1 MKKSRKLLMILG
13 IVLSL
18 AIATGSTL
26 AYLTDTD
33 SDVNVMTLGNVDIEQ
48 IEQEWNEDQT
58 ELKDFTQEKPLY
70 PYVGELGWENKEEA
84 DGAYRRFTM
93 ENVVDKYV
101 TVENTGKSDAYVRT
115 FFAFEMGDYSY
126 EEFKMVGI
134 SNNSITGAWE
144 WTEDFVAK
152 IDGKNYNIMVAVH
165 EDPLAPCEETIP
177 SLLQVY
183 LSKDADNEEVERLDG
198 NENGFYDILVVS
210 QAVQTA
216 GFEDA
221 ETALNEAFGD
231 PSDPTRYHPWMDS
244 LGEEKAPTEYVPVT
258 ADTWDGTADTSWY
271 NDTDTEFMIMT
282 AEQLAGF
289 AAWRPSFET
298 K

>member
-134 SNNSITGAWE
+134 SNNSITGAEFPFPGTWE
-144 WTEDFVAK
+144 WNLSVA
-152 IDGKNYNIMVAVH
+152 
-165 EDPLAPCEETIP
+165 
-177 SLLQVY
+177 
-183 LSKDADNEEVERLDG
+183 
-198 NENGFYDILVVS
+198 
-210 QAVQTA
+210 AVQSSTQSC
-216 GFEDA
+216 GFGNADDFA
-221 ETALNEAFGD
+221 HDLLTGQRDFGRKLSLGDLLLCVCGIPCRIGLDLAFGAQIQ
-231 PSDPTRYHPWMDS
+231 PLLFP
-244 LGEEKAPTEYVPVT
+244 
-258 ADTWDGTADTSWY
+258 
-271 NDTDTEFMIMT
+271 
-282 AEQLAGF
+282 
-289 AAWRPSFET
+289 
-298 K
+298 